1 MKFNGLIITYSSKNE
16 IKTIINIKKEKKDRK
31 QKISEQKISVNIINK
46 ERKERKPGDQH
57 FHAKHGVTERHWKR

>member
-1 MKFNGLIITYSSKNE
+1 MHVPYPLTKMKFNDGIIITYSSKNE

-46 ERKERKPGDQH
+46 ERKERKPGD
-57 FHAKHGVTERHWKR
+57 